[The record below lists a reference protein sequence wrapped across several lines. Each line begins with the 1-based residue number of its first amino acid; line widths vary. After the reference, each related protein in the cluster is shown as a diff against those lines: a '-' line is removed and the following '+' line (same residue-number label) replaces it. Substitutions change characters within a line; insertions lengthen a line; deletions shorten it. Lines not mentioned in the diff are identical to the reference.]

1 MYLIFKKLAQKEPK
15 RILIVF
21 FMMIITGFLDMASI
35 GLLIPLLNSLFDSS
49 MQIPFLTEF
58 FVKLSLTMS
67 KSEIIQLSLVL
78 IFSTFLIKNIFIL
91 IFTKINTNFLGYL
104 TVSFQQHVFRK
115 YIDLPFFEIKKKNTS
130 EYLRN
135 IIQETSMLTAG
146 FLAPA
151 LNLILNLITILFFF
165 FLLVNVNFKISIF
178 LLFFSLI
185 IFLIFINIF
194 KKIIENFG
202 RRRQKYNLNATEYV
216 KQTFDGFKELKIS
229 NKEDFFEGNFKRVL
243 SKFVNMGVY
252 RSVITVLPRAAI
264 EVLMI
269 LVFTSIFFISVKMD
283 NDLNKLF
290 SVISFYVAAF
300 FRILPNLTS
309 MIRNYQKM
317 NYSRSAFY
325 LIEDFFELPDDKKN
339 NSNIIDSKNE
349 FIFENKIEFVDV
361 SFAYKEKIIFENLNL
376 KIDKN
381 SIFGIQGDSGAGK
394 STFFDLFCGL
404 NKPQKGQILV
414 DSVNILNNE
423 RDWIKKLVM
432 FSRIILFLTIP

>member
-1 MYLIFKKLAQKEPK
+1 
-15 RILIVF
+15 
-21 FMMIITGFLDMASI
+21 
-35 GLLIPLLNSLFDSS
+35 
-49 MQIPFLTEF
+49 
-58 FVKLSLTMS
+58 
-67 KSEIIQLSLVL
+67 
-78 IFSTFLIKNIFIL
+78 
-91 IFTKINTNFLGYL
+91 
-104 TVSFQQHVFRK
+104 
-115 YIDLPFFEIKKKNTS
+115 
-130 EYLRN
+130 
-135 IIQETSMLTAG
+135 
-146 FLAPA
+146 
-151 LNLILNLITILFFF
+151 
-165 FLLVNVNFKISIF
+165 
-178 LLFFSLI
+178 
-185 IFLIFINIF
+185 
-194 KKIIENFG
+194 
-202 RRRQKYNLNATEYV
+202 
-216 KQTFDGFKELKIS
+216 
-229 NKEDFFEGNFKRVL
+229 
-243 SKFVNMGVY
+243 MGVY

-381 SIFGIQGDSGAGK
+381 SIFGIQVRQAGK
-394 STFFDLFCGL
+394 INFC
-404 NKPQKGQILV
+404 
-414 DSVNILNNE
+414 
-423 RDWIKKLVM
+423 
-432 FSRIILFLTIP
+432 

>member
-1 MYLIFKKLAQKEPK
+1 
-15 RILIVF
+15 
-21 FMMIITGFLDMASI
+21 
-35 GLLIPLLNSLFDSS
+35 
-49 MQIPFLTEF
+49 
-58 FVKLSLTMS
+58 
-67 KSEIIQLSLVL
+67 
-78 IFSTFLIKNIFIL
+78 
-91 IFTKINTNFLGYL
+91 
-104 TVSFQQHVFRK
+104 
-115 YIDLPFFEIKKKNTS
+115 
-130 EYLRN
+130 
-135 IIQETSMLTAG
+135 
-146 FLAPA
+146 
-151 LNLILNLITILFFF
+151 
-165 FLLVNVNFKISIF
+165 
-178 LLFFSLI
+178 
-185 IFLIFINIF
+185 
-194 KKIIENFG
+194 G
-202 RRRQKYNLNATEYV
+202 RQRQKYNLNATEYV

-317 NYSRSAFY
+317 NYSTSAFY

-361 SFAYKEKIIFENLNL
+361 SFAYKE
-376 KIDKN
+376 
-381 SIFGIQGDSGAGK
+381 
-394 STFFDLFCGL
+394 
-404 NKPQKGQILV
+404 
-414 DSVNILNNE
+414 
-423 RDWIKKLVM
+423 
-432 FSRIILFLTIP
+432 